1 MPPSTSTSG
10 KPQLMQQEKDAEVEA
25 AAAAAPTKFDS
36 ANFVNGVNGH
46 GCVLPG
52 RPVQI
57 GQHVILNL
65 ERLRLPH
72 NLQ

>member
-1 MPPSTSTSG
+1 
-10 KPQLMQQEKDAEVEA
+10 MQQEKDAEVEA

-36 ANFVNGVNGH
+36 ANFVNGINGH